1 MKKCSYLTNRDLLE
15 GIQSQRHSKRI
26 FVRFSFLGTLTR
38 RKNAVFRHFVRF
50 CGVFWAAKNHY
61 TKGATKAAQKA
72 AQKVAQE
79 GGKKTP
85 QYQTKC
91 RVCGVFATCK
101 SKKTF
106 KNAKKSVFLR
116 LPFVGVTPLSH

>member
-79 GGKKTP
+79 GGKKRRNIK
-85 QYQTKC
+85 QS
-91 RVCGVFATCK
+91 VVFAAFLQRVK
-101 SKKTF
+101 VKKLSKMP
-106 KNAKKSVFLR
+106 KN
-116 LPFVGVTPLSH
+116 PFFCAFHSLG